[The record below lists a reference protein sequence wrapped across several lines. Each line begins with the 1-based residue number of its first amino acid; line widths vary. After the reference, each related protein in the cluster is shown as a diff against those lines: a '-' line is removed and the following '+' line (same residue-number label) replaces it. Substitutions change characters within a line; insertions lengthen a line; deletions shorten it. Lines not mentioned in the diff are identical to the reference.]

1 MSPSTTCS
9 SLSLYKAY
17 AIAQNVSCL
26 SDDFCRESDN
36 TLLAICSAFSI
47 KSLLFGNAR
56 VINES
61 VSAAKWMNAAKFSVV
76 PYRVFTENL
85 FTFMQADH
93 HSGNQPIVN
102 LDYSDMCKVI
112 NSISDSSH
120 YFA

>member
-1 MSPSTTCS
+1 M
-9 SLSLYKAY
+9 L
-17 AIAQNVSCL
+17 AQNVSCR
-26 SDDFCRESDN
+26 SDDFAANLTTHFWRSVQR
-36 TLLAICSAFSI
+36 FGI

-61 VSAAKWMNAAKFSVV
+61 ASAAKWMNAAKFSVV

-85 FTFMQADH
+85 STFMQADH

-102 LDYSDMCKVI
+102 LDYSDMCEVI

>member
-17 AIAQNVSCL
+17 ASSECQL
-26 SDDFCRESDN
+26 PLGRFCRESDN

-61 VSAAKWMNAAKFSVV
+61 ASAAKWMNAAKFSVV

-85 FTFMQADH
+85 STFMQADH